1 VIRYLNR
8 ITPKTNLI
16 LIASHTDIEDQAVA
30 LLRSLL
36 SDKSNSYAVVLLV
49 TGSIEDATRK
59 LRLLVGEEAA
69 QIRLVSRQSL
79 AGMWA
84 FLRARAVMF
93 THGLYGSATPP
104 PGQVVINLWH
114 GMPLK
119 RIWSGEGIDRPP
131 NSSYLLSTSQLFT
144 AQLSELSGMPMGR
157 IPITGLPRND
167 LFFSARAP
175 VQDFSSWVHRD
186 VQRVVFFLPTY
197 RRATRGYQSADGSE
211 EIAPV
216 LMSHHDEK
224 FFKHVLRE
232 TSTRVLVKPHPLSP
246 HYGRIDLSDNNFWII
261 SDSWLHDHGLMLYEA
276 LGATDGLISD
286 VSSVVVDYLCTHK
299 PCIIYFPDY
308 ELYGNTRRFTLEPL
322 EEYLPSRI
330 CLNVEELCEEIRSTD
345 TKVSPARMGQS
356 ELAAMLNP
364 QSAPSASTATLELL
378 TAELKALGHPM
389 K

>member
-1 VIRYLNR
+1 
-8 ITPKTNLI
+8 
-16 LIASHTDIEDQAVA
+16 
-30 LLRSLL
+30 
-36 SDKSNSYAVVLLV
+36 
-49 TGSIEDATRK
+49 
-59 LRLLVGEEAA
+59 
-69 QIRLVSRQSL
+69 
-79 AGMWA
+79 
-84 FLRARAVMF
+84 
-93 THGLYGSATPP
+93 
-104 PGQVVINLWH
+104 
-114 GMPLK
+114 
-119 RIWSGEGIDRPP
+119 
-131 NSSYLLSTSQLFT
+131 
-144 AQLSELSGMPMGR
+144 
-157 IPITGLPRND
+157 
-167 LFFSARAP
+167 
-175 VQDFSSWVHRD
+175 
-186 VQRVVFFLPTY
+186 
-197 RRATRGYQSADGSE
+197 
-211 EIAPV
+211 
-216 LMSHHDEK
+216 MSHHDEK